1 MLLVSVIFYL
11 IITLFIGALS
21 SFFVKNST
29 DYVLAGRRLPLYL
42 SSSALFA
49 TWFGSETILG
59 ASSQFVHKGILGI
72 IEEPLGAALCLFLVG
87 VFFAR
92 KFYRMKILT
101 IVDFFKEKYGRTVE
115 LITALCII
123 PSYFG
128 WVAAQFVAL
137 GILLQ
142 SLTEMPLLASIWLG
156 ACLVILYT
164 ILGGMW
170 AISITD
176 FFQSIIILVGLSFL
190 TNSLLQT
197 AGGYSVV
204 FSKTPD
210 NFFRAYPS
218 FDTKSIVIYLV
229 AWATVGLGSIPQQD
243 VFQRVMSANSE
254 RNAVLGAYIAGV
266 FYLSIAA
273 LPLVSA
279 LCAVQIYP
287 DLLQTDT
294 QQILPLVVLKH
305 SPLILQV
312 FFFGALL
319 SAIMSTASGALL
331 APSTVL
337 GENILK
343 PLFKDMDEKK
353 HLVLHRFS
361 VVLISIVSLWIASIK
376 TDIYTLVGESSA
388 LSMVSLFIP
397 LVAGLYWKKASRI
410 GTIASMVLGLT
421 SWVICNFSTMEY
433 PPPLLVGFVTSLLSM
448 LVFSLLFPDKYDL

>member
-1 MLLVSVIFYL
+1 MLIISVTLYL
-11 IITLFIGALS
+11 IVTLLIGALS

-87 VFFAR
+87 GFFAR
-92 KFYRMKILT
+92 RFYRMKVLT
-101 IVDFFKEKYGRTVE
+101 IVGFFKEKYGRTTE
-115 LITALCII
+115 IITALCII

-142 SLTEMPLLASIWLG
+142 SLTEMPLLISIWLG
-156 ACLVILYT
+156 ACLVIVYT

-170 AISITD
+170 AISLTD
-176 FFQSIIILVGLSFL
+176 FFQSIIIVSGLSFL
-190 TNSLLQT
+190 TYSLLQT
-197 AGGYSVV
+197 AGGYQIV

-210 NFFRAYPS
+210 NFFKAYPS
-218 FDTKSIVIYLV
+218 LDTKSVVMYIV
-229 AWATVGLGSIPQQD
+229 AWTTVGLGSIPQQD

-254 RNAVLGAYIAGV
+254 RNAVLGTYIAGV

-305 SPLILQV
+305 SPLVLQV

-343 PLFKDMDEKK
+343 PLFKDINEKR

-376 TDIYTLVGESSA
+376 TNIYTLVGESSA
-388 LSMVSLFIP
+388 LSMVSLFVP
-397 LVAGLYWKKASRI
+397 LVAGLYWKKASRV
-410 GTIASMVLGLT
+410 GTIASMVLGLV
-421 SWVICNFSTMEY
+421 SWAICKFSHTEY
-433 PPPLLVGFVTSLLSM
+433 PPPLLVGFITSLLSM
-448 LVFSLLFPDKYDL
+448 IVFSLLFKDVCK